1 MIEVAIAVVKQ
12 YWKIIAVG
20 FIALVV
26 FGFGYYK
33 GYSHEKIK
41 YDAHVAEDARLFAIA
56 KAENDI
62 KVRMAESITQNVTKE
77 YKDEIDRINTYYKSH
92 PNVVRL
98 CKSNTTNTVPSTSQS
113 SAGVSTTTN
122 GVAEVTTEIDLQK
135 ASQEVAQCQA
145 LIKFEQE
152 QDGIQ

>member
-1 MIEVAIAVVKQ
+1 MLFFETYWKQLVLALSVAI
-12 YWKIIAVG
+12 
-20 FIALVV
+20 L

-33 GYSHEKIK
+33 GYSHEKLK
-41 YDAHVAEDARLFAIA
+41 FDAHLQADATAMA
-56 KAENDI
+56 MAQAENT
-62 KVRMAESITQNVTKE
+62 RRITEQQIITDRVTKE

-113 SAGVSTTTN
+113 TSGVSATTN
-122 GVAEVTTEIDLQK
+122 GTAEVTTEIDLQK

>member
-1 MIEVAIAVVKQ
+1 MLFFETYWKQLVLALSVAI
-12 YWKIIAVG
+12 
-20 FIALVV
+20 L

-33 GYSHEKIK
+33 GYSHEKLK
-41 YDAHVAEDARLFAIA
+41 FDAHLQADATAMA
-56 KAENDI
+56 MAQAENT
-62 KVRMAESITQNVTKE
+62 RRITEQQIITDRVTKE

-113 SAGVSTTTN
+113 TSGVSATTN
-122 GVAEVTTEIDLQK
+122 GIAEVTTEIDLQK
-135 ASQEVAQCQA
+135 AAQEVAQCQA